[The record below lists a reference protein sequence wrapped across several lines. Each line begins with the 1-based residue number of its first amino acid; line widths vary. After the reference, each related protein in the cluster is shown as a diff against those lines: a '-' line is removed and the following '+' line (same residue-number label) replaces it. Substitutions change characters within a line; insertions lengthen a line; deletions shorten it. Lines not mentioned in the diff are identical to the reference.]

1 MEDYFAI
8 SFKDEQAIKET
19 RVVTTTTTATI
30 SSLTIVEYTTVFAI

>member
-1 MEDYFAI
+1 MEDYLAI

-19 RVVTTTTTATI
+19 RVVTTTATI

>member
-8 SFKDEQAIKET
+8 SFKDEQQAIKET
-19 RVVTTTTTATI
+19 RVVTTIATT